1 MNTLVQALGPI
12 FVASF
17 ALQQLLELLDPVLD
31 MLIKEHKG
39 WIISAVAFI
48 VGLLLTILLDLR
60 VISVF
65 ELIKAAWLD
74 VLVTALFISGGTK
87 WLNDLLKIVQ
97 YRKLEL
103 RSRALI
109 AERQAKMDGLGRDG

>member
-1 MNTLVQALGPI
+1 MNKLVEALGPI

-17 ALQQLLELLDPVLD
+17 ALQQLLELVDPALDLF
-31 MLIKEHKG
+31 IRKHKA
-39 WIISAVAFI
+39 WIMSAIAF
-48 VGLLLTILLDLR
+48 VFGLLLTLLLNLR

-65 ELIKAAWLD
+65 AVTQLGWLD
-74 VLVTALFISGGTK
+74 TLVTALFISGGTK

-103 RSRALI
+103 RARAMK
-109 AERQAKMDGLGRDG
+109 AQKSANQETVG